1 MGFEQVGLEEGKGE
15 GVAVG
20 GLPWRRSEERGAMT
34 GPLKVI
40 LVPRKAG
47 QAPEADALAHAGIA
61 LHEQMA
67 DIAAI
72 SENSPLLGEADAL
85 VVEVVP
91 SDPAQM
97 EAFDRLVHL
106 AAGSVGVI
114 AAVDGLTVANTRAL
128 LRAGA
133 LDVLPIPFTAD
144 ELKQAVEPARRVHR
158 QAPARTAA
166 APQRRQ
172 GRVVAF
178 VGALG
183 GVGTTS
189 IATQLGILWAET
201 SRVGM
206 IDMDVQFG
214 SAALFL
220 DLKPSLN
227 LANLMEDSER
237 MDSELL
243 QSVAIKHKSGLEVI
257 AAPTDMLPLDSVT
270 TDLVDQI
277 LRTATQSYDVVLVD
291 LPTVWTEWTVRV
303 LQRADSIVMVSN
315 LTVPGIYQARRQLE
329 VLDANGL
336 MNKLQLIA
344 NRVQYGLFRPT
355 VDLKESEAVLGR
367 RIDATIANDYPA
379 ISAANDEGRTL
390 KEVRGKARIVK
401 DLQQLADKLSE
412 QLSAM
417 AGAL

>member
-1 MGFEQVGLEEGKGE
+1 MGFEQVGLEESMGE
-15 GVAVG
+15 GVAPG
-20 GLPWRRSEERGAMT
+20 GLPWRRNEERGAMT
-34 GPLKVI
+34 GPLKVVLI
-40 LVPRKAG
+40 PRKLG
-47 QAPEADALAHAGIA
+47 QAPEAEQLAQAGIA
-61 LHEQMA
+61 LHEQLA
-67 DIAAI
+67 DVAAI
-72 SENSPLLGEADAL
+72 AENSPLLGEADAL

-91 SDPAQM
+91 TDPAQM

-144 ELKQAVEPARRVHR
+144 ELKQAVEPARRVVR
-158 QAPARTAA
+158 QAPARPST
-166 APQRRQ
+166 PQRRQ

-178 VGALG
+178 LGAIG
-183 GVGTTS
+183 GVGATS

-201 SRVGM
+201 SRVG
-206 IDMDVQFG
+206 IVDLDIQFG

-220 DLKPSLN
+220 DLKPSLT
-227 LANLMEDSER
+227 LANLMEESER
-237 MDSELL
+237 LDSELL
-243 QSVAIKHKSGLEVI
+243 QSVAVKHKSGLEVV
-257 AAPTDMLPLDSVT
+257 AAPTDMLPVDSLSG
-270 TDLVDQI
+270 DLVDQI
-277 LRTATQSYDVVLVD
+277 LRTATQTYDVVLVD

-303 LQRADSIVMVSN
+303 LQRADTIVLVSN

-336 MNKLQLIA
+336 MHKLQMVA
-344 NRVQYGLFRPT
+344 NRVQYGMFRPT
-355 VDLKESEAVLGR
+355 VDLKETEAVLGR
-367 RIDATIANDYPA
+367 RIDFTIANDYPA
-379 ISAANDEGRTL
+379 VSAANDEGRTL

-401 DLQQLADKLSE
+401 DLQALGDKLSE
-412 QLSAM
+412 QLAAL

>member
-1 MGFEQVGLEEGKGE
+1 MGFEQVGLEESMGE
-15 GVAVG
+15 GVAPG
-20 GLPWRRSEERGAMT
+20 GLPWRRNEERGAMT
-34 GPLKVI
+34 GPLKVVLI
-40 LVPRKAG
+40 PRKLG
-47 QAPEADALAHAGIA
+47 QAPEAEQLAQAGIA
-61 LHEQMA
+61 LHEQLA
-67 DIAAI
+67 DVAAI
-72 SENSPLLGEADAL
+72 AENSPLLGEADAL

-91 SDPAQM
+91 TDPAQM

-144 ELKQAVEPARRVHR
+144 ELKQAVEPARRVVR
-158 QAPARTAA
+158 QAPTRPST
-166 APQRRQ
+166 PQRRQ

-178 VGALG
+178 LGAIG
-183 GVGTTS
+183 GVGATS

-201 SRVGM
+201 SRVG
-206 IDMDVQFG
+206 IVDLDIQFG

-220 DLKPSLN
+220 DLKPSLT
-227 LANLMEDSER
+227 LANLMEESER
-237 MDSELL
+237 LDSELL
-243 QSVAIKHKSGLEVI
+243 QSVAVKHKSGLEVV
-257 AAPTDMLPLDSVT
+257 AAPTDMLPVDSLSG
-270 TDLVDQI
+270 DLVDQI
-277 LRTATQSYDVVLVD
+277 LRTATQTYDVVLVD

-303 LQRADSIVMVSN
+303 LQRADTIVLVSN

-336 MNKLQLIA
+336 MHKLQMVA
-344 NRVQYGLFRPT
+344 NRVQYGMFRPT
-355 VDLKESEAVLGR
+355 VDLKETEAVLGR
-367 RIDATIANDYPA
+367 RIDFTIANDYPA
-379 ISAANDEGRTL
+379 VSAANDEGRTL

-401 DLQQLADKLSE
+401 DLQALGDKLSE
-412 QLSAM
+412 QLAAL